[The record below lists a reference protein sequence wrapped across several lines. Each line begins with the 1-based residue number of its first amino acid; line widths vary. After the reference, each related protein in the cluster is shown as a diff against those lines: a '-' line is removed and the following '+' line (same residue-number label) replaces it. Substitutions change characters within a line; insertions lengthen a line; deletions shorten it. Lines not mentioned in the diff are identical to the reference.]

1 MGKFDQ
7 LLPDI
12 IKLANATD
20 EVDTLYLYGSHAKGS
35 AQENSDIDL
44 AVIFKNTDTDVVA
57 RRLRP
62 EILAIDWANK
72 LELPEGSLSLLDLGN
87 GPVPLAMSVLK
98 TGKLLVN
105 KNPAHE
111 FEVSG
116 KIMSKWE
123 IDHLHHYQQFG

>member
-1 MGKFDQ
+1 MSKFDQ
-7 LLPDI
+7 LLPEI
-12 IKLANATD
+12 IKLADATD
-20 EVDTLYLYGSHAKGS
+20 EIDTLYLYGSRAKGS

-44 AVIFKNTDTDVVA
+44 AVIFKNTDNDVVA

-72 LELPEGSLSLLDLGN
+72 LELPEGNLSLFDLEN

-105 KNPAHE
+105 KNPGHD

>member
-1 MGKFDQ
+1 MSKFDQ
-7 LLPDI
+7 LLPEI
-12 IKLANATD
+12 IKLADATD
-20 EVDTLYLYGSHAKGS
+20 EVDTLYLYGSQAKGS

-44 AVIFKNTDTDVVA
+44 AVIFKNADNDIVA

-72 LELPEGSLSLLDLGN
+72 LELPEGSLSLLDLEN
-87 GPVPLAMSVLK
+87 GPVTLAMSVLK

-105 KNPAHE
+105 KNPGHD

>member
-44 AVIFKNTDTDVVA
+44 AVIFKNTDIDVVA

>member
-12 IKLANATD
+12 IKHANATD

-44 AVIFKNTDTDVVA
+44 AVIFKNTDIDVVA

>member
-44 AVIFKNTDTDVVA
+44 AVIFKNTDTDVVT

-72 LELPEGSLSLLDLGN
+72 LELPEGSLSLLDLKN

-123 IDHLHHYQQFG
+123 IDHLHHYQEFG

>member
-44 AVIFKNTDTDVVA
+44 AVIFKNTFLVSCNPFKGITCSS
-57 RRLRP
+57 P
-62 EILAIDWANK
+62 AIMITSN
-72 LELPEGSLSLLDLGN
+72 N
-87 GPVPLAMSVLK
+87 
-98 TGKLLVN
+98 
-105 KNPAHE
+105 
-111 FEVSG
+111 
-116 KIMSKWE
+116 I
-123 IDHLHHYQQFG
+123 

>member
-57 RRLRP
+57 RRL
-62 EILAIDWANK
+62 
-72 LELPEGSLSLLDLGN
+72 
-87 GPVPLAMSVLK
+87 SVEK
-98 TGKLLVN
+98 
-105 KNPAHE
+105 
-111 FEVSG
+111 
-116 KIMSKWE
+116 
-123 IDHLHHYQQFG
+123 

>member
-44 AVIFKNTDTDVVA
+44 AVIFKNADNDVVA

-62 EILAIDWANK
+62 EIMAIEWANK
-72 LELPEGSLSLLDLGN
+72 LELPEGSLSLLDLEH

-105 KNPAHE
+105 KNPSHD